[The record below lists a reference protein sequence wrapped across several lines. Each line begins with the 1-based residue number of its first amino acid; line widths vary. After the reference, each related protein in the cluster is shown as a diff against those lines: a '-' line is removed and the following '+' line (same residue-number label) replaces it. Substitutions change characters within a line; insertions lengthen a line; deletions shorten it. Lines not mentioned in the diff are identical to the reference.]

1 MKYRHAFHAG
11 NFADVHKHVALLQLI
26 TALQKKPKG
35 FLYLETHAG
44 RGRYD
49 LSGAEQS
56 EAQGGIL
63 ALRATAKSASPGEA
77 VPRDPALQAYLA
89 AVTGLA
95 SDPHDYPGS
104 PLLAAQAL
112 RVVDRA
118 ICCELQAPE
127 CRALERTLEHW
138 PRARTQH
145 GDGFHAVGE
154 HLPPIERRALVLID
168 PPYEEHADFERS
180 LVAIQA
186 ALQRLANATVLLW
199 YPVKDERDLAP
210 WLARATAAL
219 AATGAP
225 LLDLELW
232 RLPRD
237 NSVALNGSGLLVVN
251 PPWQFDEQAMQWQPE
266 LLRLL
271 GAEARGGTSVRWLLH
286 AH

>member
-11 NFADVHKHVALLQLI
+11 NFADVHKHVALLQLVA
-26 TALQKKPKG
+26 ALQKKPKG

-63 ALRATAKSASPGEA
+63 ALRAAAKLAP
-77 VPRDPALQAYLA
+77 PHDPALQAYLA

-112 RVVDRA
+112 RAADRA

-127 CRALERTLEHW
+127 SRALERTLEHW
-138 PRARTQH
+138 PRARVQL
-145 GDGFHAVGE
+145 GDGFHALSE
-154 HLPPIERRALVLID
+154 HLPPVERRALVLID
-168 PPYEEHADFERS
+168 PPYEEHADFERA
-180 LVAIQA
+180 LAGTQA
-186 ALQRLANATVLLW
+186 ALQRLANATVMLW

-210 WLARATAAL
+210 WLARATAAI
-219 AATGAP
+219 AAP
-225 LLDLELW
+225 LLRLEIW
-232 RLPRD
+232 HLPRD

-251 PPWQFDEQAMQWQPE
+251 PPWQFDEQAAAWQPE
-266 LLRLL
+266 LVRLL
-271 GAEARGGTSVRWLLH
+271 GAESRGGSTLQWLVH